1 MTGRSTWKPEWL
13 GWGSQGQPGNDG
25 VGGVGGEQTMQ
36 VFGEQIGILCPVKK
50 KWEGKG
56 RNK

>member
-25 VGGVGGEQTMQ
+25 VGGVGGEQG
-36 VFGEQIGILCPVKK
+36 FGAGLWRPNRDFVSSEK
-50 KWEGKG
+50 EMG
-56 RNK
+56 RQRTE